1 MPCARG
7 RVAKSFV
14 TGSDLPVVF
23 GNLVTYVTRVVR
35 QLSGSSNA
43 SCVARCESLP
53 DGTEMVGRVPD
64 RADRH
69 AQCVLVPHGVSLHRH
84 NQTLVLAPES
94 PLYVGPTRVVDPAHR
109 PTPPAI
115 APRPLSA
122 KPTARTRETRPQ
134 WRATAG

>member
-1 MPCARG
+1 MSSRRDGEELRRALDQPEDDGGDDGVHAALSHIAYAGRSRAAR
-7 RVAKSFV
+7 SFV

-94 PLYVGPTRVVDPAHR
+94 RL
-109 PTPPAI
+109 
-115 APRPLSA
+115 
-122 KPTARTRETRPQ
+122 
-134 WRATAG
+134 